1 MIRKMTLFAVM
12 AMLIFVASQVTA
24 GVQPGRTDTVFN
36 KRFIQKIKPMM
47 SYEQLVKIIGT
58 SGIKTG
64 ENKSTSTPVASYHWN
79 GGRESA
85 LDVKTK
91 AGKVVEATMFSPN
104 KHKYSID
111 KNGKIMDMEK

>member
-12 AMLIFVASQVTA
+12 AMLIFVALQVTA
-24 GVQPGRTDTVFN
+24 GVQPGKTDTVFN

-58 SGIKTG
+58 AGIKTG

-91 AGKVVEATMFSPN
+91 AGKVVEATVLSPN
-104 KHKYSID
+104 KRKLSMD
-111 KNGKIMDMEK
+111 KTGKMVD